1 MVMTDKKPYDL
12 FIACRGCRI
21 ENMITDYVPSMPIFC
36 NQCRER
42 LIDDEL
48 AETHLEYV
56 CQACDMRL
64 VLSQETEVKLGES
77 ACSCGST
84 DVLKTGQ
91 TNLSAEVLKAGGLID
106 PSEEDDEI
114 LEDTDWIRPGGSG
127 SFDDDYEDM
136 FNQDPGQ
143 N

>member
-1 MVMTDKKPYDL
+1 MNDKKPYDL
-12 FIACRGCRI
+12 FIECRSCGV
-21 ENMITDYVPSMPIFC
+21 ENMITDYVPSVPIFC

-42 LIDDEL
+42 LIDAEL
-48 AETHLEYV
+48 TETHLEYV

-64 VLSQETEVKLGES
+64 VLSQTTEVKLGES

-84 DVLKTGQ
+84 DVLKIGQ
-91 TNLSAEVLKAGGLID
+91 TNLPAEVLKAGGLTD
-106 PSEEDDEI
+106 PSEDDDETS
-114 LEDTDWIRPGGSG
+114 EDTDWLRPGGSG
-127 SFDDDYEDM
+127 SFGDDYEDM

>member
-1 MVMTDKKPYDL
+1 MNDKKPYDL
-12 FIACRGCRI
+12 FIECRSCGV

-48 AETHLEYV
+48 TETHLEYV

-91 TNLSAEVLKAGGLID
+91 TTLPVEVLEAGGFVD
-106 PSEEDDEI
+106 PSEGDDEI
-114 LEDTDWIRPGGSG
+114 LEDTDWLRASGPGGIG
-127 SFDDDYEDM
+127 DDDYEEM

>member
-1 MVMTDKKPYDL
+1 MNDKRPCDL
-12 FIACRGCRI
+12 FIECRSCGV

-42 LIDDEL
+42 LIDAEL
-48 AETHLEYV
+48 TDTHLEYV

-64 VLSQETEVKLGES
+64 VLSQETEIKLGES

-84 DVLKTGQ
+84 DVLKTGK
-91 TNLSAEVLKAGGLID
+91 TTLPAEFLKAGGLVD
-106 PSEEDDEI
+106 LSEGDDEI
-114 LEDTDWIRPGGSG
+114 LEDTDWMRPGGSG
-127 SFDDDYEDM
+127 NFDDDYEDM
-136 FNQDPGQ
+136 FNQDPSQ

>member
-1 MVMTDKKPYDL
+1 MNDKKPCDL
-12 FIACRGCRI
+12 FIECRSCGV

-42 LIDDEL
+42 LIDAEL
-48 AETHLEYV
+48 TETHLEYV

-91 TNLSAEVLKAGGLID
+91 MTLPAEVLKAGGLND
-106 PSEEDDEI
+106 PSEGDEI
-114 LEDTDWIRPGGSG
+114 SEDTDWIRPGGSG

-143 N
+143 S

>member
-1 MVMTDKKPYDL
+1 MTDKKPCDL
-12 FIACRGCRI
+12 FIECRSCGV

-42 LIDDEL
+42 LIDDDL
-48 AETHLEYV
+48 TETHLEYV

-91 TNLSAEVLKAGGLID
+91 TTLPVEVLEAGGFVD
-106 PSEEDDEI
+106 PSEGDDEI
-114 LEDTDWIRPGGSG
+114 LEDTDWLRARRPGDIG
-127 SFDDDYEDM
+127 DDDYEDM

-143 N
+143 D

>member
-1 MVMTDKKPYDL
+1 MFL
-12 FIACRGCRI
+12 RI
-21 ENMITDYVPSMPIFC
+21 PIFC

-42 LIDDEL
+42 LIDDDL
-48 AETHLEYV
+48 AETHLEYL

-64 VLSQETEVKLGES
+64 VLSQETEVKPGES

-84 DVLKTGQ
+84 DILKIGQ
-91 TNLSAEVLKAGGLID
+91 TALPAEVLKACGFID
-106 PSEEDDEI
+106 TSEDGEI
-114 LEDTDWIRPGGSG
+114 LEDTDWLRPGGSG
-127 SFDDDYEDM
+127 SFDGDYEDM

>member
-1 MVMTDKKPYDL
+1 MYDKIPYDL
-12 FIACRGCRI
+12 FMECRSCGV
-21 ENMITDYVPSMPIFC
+21 ENMITDYVPSRPIFC

-42 LIDDEL
+42 LVDDNL
-48 AETHLEYV
+48 KETHLEYV

-64 VLSQETEVKLGES
+64 ILLQATEVKLGES

-84 DVLKTGQ
+84 DLLKVGKTALPKEAAQ
-91 TNLSAEVLKAGGLID
+91 AGGLV
-106 PSEEDDEI
+106 EEGMDDDEV
-114 LEDTDWIRPGGSG
+114 LEDTDWLRPGDSG
-127 SFDDDYEDM
+127 DVDDDNYENM

>member
-1 MVMTDKKPYDL
+1 MTDKKPCDL
-12 FIACRGCRI
+12 FIECRSCGV

-42 LIDDEL
+42 LIDAAL
-48 AETHLEYV
+48 TETHLEYI

-64 VLSQETEVKLGES
+64 ILLQATEVKLGES
-77 ACSCGST
+77 ACSCGGT
-84 DVLKTGQ
+84 DVLKIGQ
-91 TNLSAEVLKAGGLID
+91 TTLPIEVLEAGGFVELG
-106 PSEEDDEI
+106 EGDDQI
-114 LEDTDWIRPGGSG
+114 LEDTDWLRPGGSG

>member
-1 MVMTDKKPYDL
+1 MNDKKPYDL
-12 FIACRGCRI
+12 FIECRSCGV

-48 AETHLEYV
+48 TETHLEYV

-91 TNLSAEVLKAGGLID
+91 TTLPVEVLEAGGFVD
-106 PSEEDDEI
+106 PSEGDDEI
-114 LEDTDWIRPGGSG
+114 LEDTDWLRASGPGDIG
-127 SFDDDYEDM
+127 DDDYEDM

-143 N
+143 D

>member
-1 MVMTDKKPYDL
+1 MNDKKPYDL
-12 FIACRGCRI
+12 FIECRSCSI

-42 LIDDEL
+42 LVDDDL
-48 AETHLEYV
+48 IETHLEYI

-64 VLSQETEVKLGES
+64 ILSQDTEVKLGES

-84 DVLKTGQ
+84 DVLKTGR
-91 TNLSAEVLKAGGLID
+91 TTLPEEALKARSSID
-106 PSEEDDEI
+106 PIEGDDKV
-114 LEDTDWIRPGGSG
+114 LEDTDWMRPGGSE

-136 FNQDPGQ
+136 FNQDPSQ

>member
-1 MVMTDKKPYDL
+1 MNDKKPYDL
-12 FIACRGCRI
+12 FIECRCCSI

-42 LIDDEL
+42 LIDDDL
-48 AETHLEYV
+48 TETHLEYV
-56 CQACDMRL
+56 CQACDMKL
-64 VLSQETEVKLGES
+64 VLSQAKEVKLGES

-84 DVLKTGQ
+84 DVLKTGK
-91 TNLSAEVLKAGGLID
+91 TTLPGEVLKAGGLID
-106 PSEEDDEI
+106 SSEGDGEI
-114 LEDTDWIRPGGSG
+114 LEDADWMRPGGSE

-136 FNQDPGQ
+136 FNQDPSQ

>member
-1 MVMTDKKPYDL
+1 
-12 FIACRGCRI
+12 
-21 ENMITDYVPSMPIFC
+21 MITDYVPSVPIFC

-42 LIDDEL
+42 LIDDDL
-48 AETHLEYV
+48 AETHFEYV

-91 TNLSAEVLKAGGLID
+91 TNLPAEVLKAGGLTD
-106 PSEEDDEI
+106 PSEDDDETS
-114 LEDTDWIRPGGSG
+114 EDTDWLRPGGSG
-127 SFDDDYEDM
+127 SFGDDYEDM